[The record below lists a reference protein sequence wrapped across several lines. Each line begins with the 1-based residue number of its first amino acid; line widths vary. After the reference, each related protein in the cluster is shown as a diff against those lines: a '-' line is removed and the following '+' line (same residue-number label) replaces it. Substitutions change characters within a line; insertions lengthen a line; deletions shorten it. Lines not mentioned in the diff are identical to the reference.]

1 MKFTLVIPVAPER
14 DIEILDS
21 IKQLDY
27 PKSEFHVVVIKS
39 KNASSNRNK
48 GAEKSKGEIIG
59 FLDDDA
65 ILESDFLKNVE
76 IFFAKYPWIDIAGG
90 PQLTPKNEEGF
101 AKISGYALTSKFGAA
116 GVEGRYKKGKIKL
129 NADERDLTSANLF
142 VKKEVMNKVRF
153 DENLWP
159 GEDSKFIDDAK
170 KHSLKVA
177 YCPDFVI
184 YHRRRATSKGLAK
197 QIFNYGR
204 TRTLK
209 EGFFQTLKRPVFIVP
224 SLFVIYLASLI
235 VLTAVLN
242 SAMFTLPLVLLFA
255 PLGVYLVANLVFS
268 AYEAIKNKDPS
279 ATLVLPYIFLAI
291 HVSYGVGMIY
301 GWLSKKK

>member
-14 DIEILDS
+14 DVEILNS

-27 PKSEFHVVVIKS
+27 PKSDFHVVVIKS
-39 KNASSNRNK
+39 KNTSSNRNK
-48 GAEKSKGEIIG
+48 GAEKARGKIIG

-65 ILESDFLKNVE
+65 VLEPDFLKRVE
-76 IFFAKYPWIDIAGG
+76 DFFGKYSWIDIAGG
-90 PQLTPKNEEGF
+90 PQLTPKDDKRF

-116 GVEGRYKKGKIKL
+116 GVESRYKRGELKL
-129 NADERDLTSANLF
+129 DADERDLTSANLF
-142 VKKEVMNKVRF
+142 VKKEVMNKIKF

-159 GEDSKFIDDAK
+159 GEDSKFVDDAK
-170 KHSLKVA
+170 KQGLKVA

-184 YHRRRATSKGLAK
+184 YHRRRATSKGLIK

-209 EGFFQTLKRPVFIVP
+209 ESFFQTLKRPVFIVP
-224 SLFVIYLASLI
+224 SLFVIYLAVLLI
-235 VLTAVLN
+235 SVFFLGFNV
-242 SAMFTLPLVLLFA
+242 FLFA
-255 PLGVYLVANLVFS
+255 PLGVYLLANLAFS
-268 AYEAIKNKDPS
+268 AYEAVKNKDLD
-279 ATLVLPYIFLAI
+279 AMLILPYIFLTV

-301 GWLSKKK
+301 GWLGKKRRKKEE